1 MKPLKYSSKL
11 MKYLLKVLIVLVLC
25 CPIPVSAKSTLINN
39 MTIKAHLNSSGT
51 MDVYETWDMN
61 VYEGT
66 EIYKTFASMHDS
78 NLQLISVKEGN
89 KTFKKLSSWDT
100 SASKSDK
107 TYKCGIY
114 KDDGNQEIC
123 FGIGSYGHH
132 TYVMHYKVTHLVNQ
146 YKETQ
151 GINYAFMG
159 DMSLTVKKATVHLSS
174 DLSFNSKKDK
184 IYAFGYEGD
193 CVFENGHILM
203 TSDGSI
209 NRLQLLAKLS
219 ESYSDPSTYHQ
230 SETFA
235 SVKQDA
241 TSDSSYEDDSSESSG
256 NSILSVLL
264 SLFFIIAFLIVLIAL
279 KAVHQMGDIESQFED
294 GTKTID
300 KDNVHPFRDIPTK
313 NLNVFYTLARRM
325 KIIKDEHRGGLISA
339 YILKWVRDDQIRF
352 VPLVENHLI
361 FKKKDN
367 FMIDFSKDLESEDR
381 IEQTLYDF
389 FVKASSDRLLKPK
402 DFNAYV
408 KSHYEDLS
416 NWYLDVEDSVEKDF
430 VDHHEVRLDR
440 IKKHILFIPVSQDV
454 NIYSMHVKE
463 LYEQIYGL
471 YLFLKDENNM
481 AEKKVIEVHLWD
493 EYLMFASILGISD
506 EVEKQLKHLQPHFTD
521 TSVYGDHYFELSLAT
536 QLMMV
541 SSIMIMN
548 QALRNH
554 GGAPIFGGGGG
565 PASFGGGGGGF
576 SGGGG
581 GGVR

>member
-1 MKPLKYSSKL
+1 M
-11 MKYLLKVLIVLVLC
+11 
-25 CPIPVSAKSTLINN
+25 PVSAKQTLINN
-39 MTIKAHLNSSGT
+39 MTIKAHLNKSGT

-66 EIYKTFASMHDS
+66 EVYKTFASMHDQG
-78 NLQLISVKEGN
+78 LQLISVKEGSH
-89 KTFKKLSSWDT
+89 TFKKLNSWDT
-100 SASKSDK
+100 SASKSEK
-107 TYKCGIY
+107 TYKCGLY
-114 KDDGNQEIC
+114 DGDDGQEIC

-132 TYVMHYKVTHLVNQ
+132 RYVMHYQVTHLVNQ

-159 DMSLTVKKATVHLSS
+159 DMSLTVKKATVDLSS
-174 DLSFNSKKDK
+174 DLTFNKKKDQ

-193 CVFENGHILM
+193 CIFKNGHIVM
-203 TSDGSI
+203 TSDGTI
-209 NRLQLLAKLS
+209 DRLQLLSKLS
-219 ESYSDPSTYHQ
+219 ETYSDPSNYHQ
-230 SETFA
+230 NETFD
-235 SVKQDA
+235 SVKKEAMDG
-241 TSDSSYEDDSSESSG
+241 SDDEEESTQSSSG
-256 NSILSVLL
+256 SRILKWFLA
-264 SLFFIIAFLIVLIAL
+264 LFFFAGFMIVFIAL
-279 KAVHQMGDIESQFED
+279 KVVHQMGDIETQFED
-294 GTKTID
+294 GTKKID
-300 KDNVHPFRDIPTK
+300 KENVHPFRDIPTK
-313 NLNVFYTLARRM
+313 NLNVLYTLARRM
-325 KIIKDEHRGGLISA
+325 DLIKDEDRGGLISA
-339 YILKWVRDDQIRF
+339 YILKWVRDSQVRF
-352 VPLVENHLI
+352 VPLEEKRLF

-367 FMIDFSKDLESEDR
+367 FMIDFSKDLESDDR
-381 IEQTLYDF
+381 IEQTLYKF
-389 FVKASSDRLLKPK
+389 FVEASKERLLKPK

-440 IKKHILFIPVSQDV
+440 IKKHILFIPVNQDV

-493 EYLMFASILGISD
+493 EYLMFATILGISD
-506 EVEKQLKHLQPHFTD
+506 EVEKQLKTLQPHFD
-521 TSVYGDHYFELSLAT
+521 EFSMFGDQYFELSMAT

-581 GGVR
+581 GGIR